1 MSQMNIGGGIW
12 TEKIAKGQVVTVKI
26 DCITFYKLVK
36 VEHMVCCYGKCT
48 KIDNSSVVLKLK
60 VWVKPLLHEKA
71 AEHYWLTEAAFTYL
85 AIDQDGKSRNIE
97 K

>member
-1 MSQMNIGGGIW
+1 MNIGGGILAK
-12 TEKIAKGQVVTVKI
+12 KIAKGQVVTVKI
-26 DCITFYKLVK
+26 DGITFHKLVN
-36 VEHMVCCYGKCT
+36 VEHMVYCYGKCT
-48 KIDNSSVVLKLK
+48 KIGNSSIVLKLE

-71 AEHYWLTEAAFTYL
+71 AEHYWLTETAFTYL